1 MELTSNVT
9 INAQLNKGVNTG
21 FILFGLNKIVDKN
34 ISVKIALTSMAPQLL
49 NSKH

>member
-1 MELTSNVT
+1 MELTCNVT

-34 ISVKIALTSMAPQLL
+34 IYEIALTSMAPQLL
-49 NSKH
+49 DSKH